1 MMKHA
6 FLIIA
11 HNEYPILEVLLS
23 MLDDERNDIYLHID
37 KRAVA
42 LYQKIK
48 GFKTKKAGFY
58 LIEKSIKVY
67 WGDISLV
74 KAEYL
79 LFETALKNGTYV
91 YYHLLSGTDLPIKS
105 QDYIHEFFHK
115 NSGKEFVGF
124 WQNAAHQRDLE
135 RKVFRYYFFT
145 QRLKDKGN
153 LLHEITSL
161 IRNAVLAL
169 HKISNYRRK
178 TTFEFKK
185 GGQWVSI
192 TENAVSYL
200 LQYKS
205 TILKRMKYTLC
216 PDEIFIQTLLWNSP
230 FREKMYCINDAN
242 IGCMRDIDWERGNPY
257 I

>member
-1 MMKHA
+1 MMNA
-6 FLIIA
+6 TT
-11 HNEYPILEVLLS
+11 S
-23 MLDDERNDIYLHID
+23 IYIST

-42 LYQKIK
+42 LYQKNQK
-48 GFKTKKAGFY
+48 ASKQKKAGFY

-74 KAEYL
+74 KTEYL

-205 TILKRMKYTLC
+205 TILKRMNTHFVQTRYLSKPSYG
-216 PDEIFIQTLLWNSP
+216 TLLS
-230 FREKMYCINDAN
+230 EKKCTA
-242 IGCMRDIDWERGNPY
+242 
-257 I
+257 

>member
-1 MMKHA
+1 MKHA

-48 GFKTKKAGFY
+48 GFKTRKAGFY

-105 QDYIHEFFHK
+105 QDYIH
-115 NSGKEFVGF
+115 
-124 WQNAAHQRDLE
+124 
-135 RKVFRYYFFT
+135 
-145 QRLKDKGN
+145 
-153 LLHEITSL
+153 
-161 IRNAVLAL
+161 
-169 HKISNYRRK
+169 
-178 TTFEFKK
+178 
-185 GGQWVSI
+185 
-192 TENAVSYL
+192 
-200 LQYKS
+200 
-205 TILKRMKYTLC
+205 
-216 PDEIFIQTLLWNSP
+216 P
-230 FREKMYCINDAN
+230 
-242 IGCMRDIDWERGNPY
+242 
-257 I
+257 

>member
-1 MMKHA
+1 MMNATTSIYISTNALWPYIKNQRIQNKKSR
-6 FLIIA
+6 FLS
-11 HNEYPILEVLLS
+11 HW
-23 MLDDERNDIYLHID
+23 
-37 KRAVA
+37 
-42 LYQKIK
+42 
-48 GFKTKKAGFY
+48 
-58 LIEKSIKVY
+58 KSIKVY

-230 FREKMYCINDAN
+230 FREKCTA
-242 IGCMRDIDWERGNPY
+242 
-257 I
+257 